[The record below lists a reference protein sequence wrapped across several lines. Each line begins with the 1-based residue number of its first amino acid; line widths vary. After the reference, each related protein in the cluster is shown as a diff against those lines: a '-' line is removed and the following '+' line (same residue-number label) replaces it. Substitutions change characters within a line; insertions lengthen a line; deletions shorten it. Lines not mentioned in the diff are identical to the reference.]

1 MKHAIPWTLTVA
13 SMRYD
18 ALKIVLDALAKK
30 NHAVEE
36 VDEIMGGKILEFSAD
51 KYYDAGKAEG
61 IAEGR
66 AEGNAEGTIRTLW
79 SLVIDNVI
87 DLDSAA
93 ARANLSVS
101 DFQTK
106 GKTLMGEPVT
116 EYIASLF

>member
-1 MKHAIPWTLTVA
+1 MSYLQVCHGC
-13 SMRYD
+13 
-18 ALKIVLDALAKK
+18 DALAKR

-51 KYYDAGKAEG
+51 KYYDAGKAAGIAEG
-61 IAEGR
+61 IAEGKT
-66 AEGNAEGTIRTLW
+66 EGNAEGTIRTLW

-87 DLDSAA
+87 DIDAAA

-116 EYIASLF
+116 EYIASLS